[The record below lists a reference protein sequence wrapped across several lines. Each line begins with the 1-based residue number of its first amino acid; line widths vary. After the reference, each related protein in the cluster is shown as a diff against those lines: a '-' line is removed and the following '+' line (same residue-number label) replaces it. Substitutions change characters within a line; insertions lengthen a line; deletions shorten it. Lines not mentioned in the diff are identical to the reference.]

1 MTDDKLRPAPTA
13 LQHLAEIY
21 RLLGKNEARIA
32 GLTRHLE
39 ELLRL
44 LGETEPDAASSG
56 PDGSQKEAKSDGRR

>member
-1 MTDDKLRPAPTA
+1 MTDEKPEPATPA

-32 GLTRHLE
+32 GLTRQLE

-44 LGETEPDAASSG
+44 LGENESDAPSG
-56 PDGSQKEAKSDGRR
+56 PNGSKKPAKSDGRP

>member
-1 MTDDKLRPAPTA
+1 MTDETRRPPPSA

-44 LGETEPDAASSG
+44 LGETEQAEAPAS
-56 PDGSQKEAKSDGRR
+56 KKTAKSDGQS